1 MSKIHQEHS
10 KTSNKDIIDIEN
22 GIWNIDKEVAK
33 QAKKIS
39 EQMRSFEK
47 TDSSI
52 KELWG
57 ILDGLAEN
65 GSPWFIVGKN
75 EKTQKPSEP
84 TEKPQETKKV
94 NGFSC

>member
-1 MSKIHQEHS
+1 
-10 KTSNKDIIDIEN
+10 
-22 GIWNIDKEVAK
+22 
-33 QAKKIS
+33 
-39 EQMRSFEK
+39 MRSFEK